1 MRPVELLAPAGN
13 VEKGEIAAAFGAD
26 ALYFG
31 IDQFNL
37 RARSG
42 NFTLEE
48 AQMFIRRLHEQG
60 KKAYLTLNIYPKEE
74 DLKPLEE
81 LIEKVAGLSPDG
93 VIVSVPGVLD
103 MVKKRA
109 PGLPVHVSTQA
120 NVTDSRS
127 ARVWKEWG
135 AERVI
140 LARELSLDEIR
151 TVTRK
156 AGVETE
162 VFIHGAMCMAYSG
175 RCLMSKYMT
184 GRDANA
190 GDCAHPCRWS
200 WYVREEKRKN
210 ELFEVAEDE
219 RGLYIFN
226 SKDLMLYDH
235 VGEIIDAGVSS
246 LKIEGRIKGILYVAT
261 VVRAYRLL
269 LDALAEG
276 ITPDPLWRETLFEAN
291 NRGYHTGFL
300 IPGGYESKLESS
312 RTFAPYDLLGYMD
325 ARGEFVAKAPLVRG
339 GTYEALQPLNPDIKK
354 VRILDLQSVTGVSTE
369 KGQPGQRYRI
379 ETSLPLKPWSVLRY
393 RRPGEDQPGET

>member
-42 NFTLEE
+42 NFNLEE

-140 LARELSLDEIR
+140 LARELNLDEIR

-269 LDALAEG
+269 LDALAKG

-312 RTFAPYDLLGYMD
+312 RTFAPY
-325 ARGEFVAKAPLVRG
+325 AF
-339 GTYEALQPLNPDIKK
+339 
-354 VRILDLQSVTGVSTE
+354 
-369 KGQPGQRYRI
+369 
-379 ETSLPLKPWSVLRY
+379 
-393 RRPGEDQPGET
+393 